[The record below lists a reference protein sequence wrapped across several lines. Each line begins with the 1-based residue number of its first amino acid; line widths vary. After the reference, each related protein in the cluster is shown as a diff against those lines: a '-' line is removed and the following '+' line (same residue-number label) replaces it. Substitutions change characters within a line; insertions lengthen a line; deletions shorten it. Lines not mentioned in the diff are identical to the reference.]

1 MATTN
6 DIIKM
11 DESDRREKR
20 EERIATALE
29 RIATA
34 QEQMVAVAMEAREE
48 RMKLSAQ
55 MKERLKAGFSQ
66 EK

>member
-1 MATTN
+1 
-6 DIIKM
+6 M
-11 DESDRREKR
+11 DKELAQG
-20 EERIATALE
+20 IVAALE
-29 RIATA
+29 RIALA

-55 MKERLKAGFSQ
+55 MKERLKAGFAQ